1 MGLERYQQ
9 KRNFS
14 RTPEPAGKVRRH
26 AGNGFVVQ
34 KHAATRLHY
43 DFRLELDGVLKSWA
57 VPKGPSLDPSERR
70 LAVEVEDHPLD
81 YADFEGVIPKGE
93 YGGGTVLVWDRGTWE
108 PVGDPRAGY
117 AKGHLEFVLHG
128 DKLHGGFVLVRLKDR
143 EGDRHNWLLIK
154 RHDDEA
160 TGVDL
165 TRERPESVITRRSI
179 EGVAASADRVWHSD
193 RAEAPGTAPRRGKT
207 RARRRAPSLDPE
219 SFEGARR
226 APQPDFVEPELAT
239 LVRHLPDDAPLRY
252 EVKLDGYRVLA
263 RVDERGRVALRT
275 RKGNDWTERFPTVA
289 GMLARLP
296 VPALL
301 DGELVALDDAGV
313 SRFQLLQNA
322 LSSGREGRL
331 VYYAFDLP
339 WVAGWDLRGA
349 ALADRQRLLAELLG
363 ALPADERVVRPSEHV
378 EGRWQDV
385 YTQAC
390 RLGLEGIIAKD
401 PASPYRGR
409 RTPDWLK
416 LKCKAR
422 QELAIVGFTDPRGT
436 RSGVGA
442 LLVGYYDAG
451 ELRYAGKVGTGF
463 DDATLRDLRA
473 RLAPHELEAP
483 LVRPAPRRGRGVH
496 WVEPTLVAE
505 VEFTEWTADG
515 LLRQPTF
522 LGLRQDKSPR
532 DVRRE
537 RPTEDE
543 PDTRSPRRRP
553 RATAKPDGGGDA
565 SARRTGKTSGAST
578 PVLTHPDRVLFGE
591 RNVTKAEL
599 RDYFEAVAEHV
610 LPLVSRRPLMLVRCP
625 DGADGQ
631 CFHQKHVS
639 RGMPAAIG
647 RVAITESTGGK
658 TSLYVEDAAGL
669 VGLVQ
674 MNVLEVHTWRARVDA
689 LERPDELVLDLDPD
703 PSLPWSEVVRS
714 ARDVRELLTGLG
726 LTSFVKTTG
735 GKGLHVVAPLAPEAG
750 WQVLRSFARGVV
762 DVLVRDAPDRYLAT
776 AGLRERRG
784 RIFVDWLRNG
794 RGATAVAPY
803 SPRARADAPVAT
815 PLAWDELEPGRR
827 PSFDVRTVLRR
838 LARLR
843 RDPWEGY
850 GRVRQSLSG
859 AARGAEA

>member
-1 MGLERYQQ
+1 MGLETY
-9 KRNFS
+9 KRKRDFAK
-14 RTPEPAGKVRRH
+14 TPEPPGKVRRH
-26 AGNGFVVQ
+26 AGDGFVVQ

-70 LAVEVEDHPLD
+70 LAVEVEDHPLE
-81 YADFEGVIPKGE
+81 YADFEGVIPRGE
-93 YGGGTVLVWDRGTWE
+93 YGGGAVLVWDRGTWE

-128 DKLHGGFVLVRLKDR
+128 GKLRGGFMLVRLKDR
-143 EGDRHNWLLIK
+143 EGDRRNWLLIK
-154 RHDDEA
+154 RHDEA
-160 TGVDL
+160 ATRLDL
-165 TRERPESVITRRSI
+165 TRDRPESVITRRSI

-193 RAEAPGTAPRRGKT
+193 RAEAPDAPPRRGAA
-207 RARRRAPSLDPE
+207 RARRRAPTVDAASVA
-219 SFEGARR
+219 GARR

-239 LVRHLPDDAPLRY
+239 LVRHLPDDATLRH

-263 RVDERGRVALRT
+263 RVDEHGRVALRT

-296 VPALL
+296 APALL

-331 VYYAFDLP
+331 VYYAFDLL
-339 WVAGWDLRGA
+339 WVAGFDLTGGP
-349 ALADRQRLLAELLG
+349 LAERQRLLAELLG
-363 ALPADERVVRPSEHV
+363 ALPADERVVRPSAHL

-385 YTQAC
+385 YAQAC

-409 RTPDWLK
+409 RTHDWLK

-422 QELAIVGFTDPRGT
+422 QELAVVGFTDPRGT
-436 RSGVGA
+436 RAAVGA
-442 LLVGYYDAG
+442 LLVGYYDGG

-463 DDATLRDLRA
+463 DEATLRDLKA
-473 RLAPHELEAP
+473 RLAPHELETP
-483 LVRPAPRRGRGVH
+483 LVRPAPPATRGVH

-505 VEFTEWTADG
+505 VEFTEWTTDG

-522 LGLRQDKSPR
+522 LGLRQDRSPR
-532 DVRRE
+532 EVRRE
-537 RPTEDE
+537 RPAEDE
-543 PDTRSPRRRP
+543 GDMTANAPPRRGRRAAARP
-553 RATAKPDGGGDA
+553 NAGGRGAGATP
-565 SARRTGKTSGAST
+565 GA
-578 PVLTHPDRVLFGE
+578 PAPILTHPDRVVFSE

-599 RDYFEAVAEHV
+599 RDYYEAVAERM

-625 DGADGQ
+625 DGADGG
-631 CFHQKHVS
+631 CFHQKHAS

-647 RVAITESTGGK
+647 RVAITERSGREP
-658 TSLYVEDAAGL
+658 SLYVEDVAGL

-674 MNVLEVHTWRARVDA
+674 MNALEVHTWRARVDA

-714 ARDVRELLTGLG
+714 AREVRELLRGLG

-750 WQVLRSFARGVV
+750 WPALRSFARGLV
-762 DVLVRDAPDRYLAT
+762 DVLVREAPRRYLAT
-776 AGLRERRG
+776 AGLRDRQG

-827 PSFDVRTVLRR
+827 PSFDVRSVLRR

-843 RDPWEGY
+843 RDPWEGL
-850 GRVRQSLSG
+850 GRVRQSLGG